1 MIRPPPR
8 STLFPYT
15 TLFRSG
21 DTVQLYNGTGTVSQ
35 LGTSYTLTA
44 SDITNT
50 FANVQ
55 TGTLA
60 NGTTYAITA
69 RVTDAA
75 GNQNAVSTQTLPGTI
90 DTPAP
95 SITSGATAPATDPT
109 PNTTHLHSTSTS

>member
-35 LGTSYTLTA
+35 LGTSYILTA

-55 TGTLA
+55 TGTLT
-60 NGTTYAITA
+60 NGTTYAITSEEHTSA
-69 RVTDAA
+69 RQSHLNPVCPLLL
-75 GNQNAVSTQTLPGTI
+75 QEKV
-90 DTPAP
+90 PAR
-95 SITSGATAPATDPT
+95 PATW
-109 PNTTHLHSTSTS
+109 LTSH